1 MNNRG
6 HGVNGEDMH
15 IITLIYGFH
24 QGLAKVKIAIN
35 GAVASV
41 AAIRKVW
48 TAGLLVSICNEG
60 ERVKRYKQM

>member
-1 MNNRG
+1 
-6 HGVNGEDMH
+6 MH